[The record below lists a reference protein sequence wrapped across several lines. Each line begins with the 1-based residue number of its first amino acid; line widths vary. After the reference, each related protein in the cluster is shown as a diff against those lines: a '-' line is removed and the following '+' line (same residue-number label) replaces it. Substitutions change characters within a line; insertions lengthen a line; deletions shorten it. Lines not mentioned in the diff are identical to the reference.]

1 MRSENRC
8 GYVRIMAWIAVMML
22 AVALSPARHAT
33 AFGDIGK
40 SPHAET
46 ILRWKYEG
54 LANGFEDGTFRPDS
68 PISRAETVALIN
80 RAFQLEDGSSIGF
93 SDVSSSAWYRR
104 DVEIAVKIG
113 YIKGFTDNTFRPLAP
128 VTREQLAVI
137 IQRILNLPDSDA
149 YTRYAD
155 AGQMPKWSRGAIG
168 ALADKGIASDSSDK
182 FRPTD
187 IATRAEVVA
196 MLDQARA
203 LLPDSLAVRYT
214 RAGEYGPVRG
224 AHVIE
229 GDVEIRADGVV
240 LQNIEIRGNLTIDG
254 AVSMTEGTRLKN
266 VTVHGRLAVDVPSSL
281 ALNDSRANEL
291 VIDADAPAGGDA
303 YTHVNLFGDSAVNRV
318 SLHAGAWLSRMGDV
332 RDEQQAA
339 TSGTGFGQVVV
350 EADYPS
356 SHVSRLSGNVGTVE
370 VRASAGSL
378 ELEEGQAGEVR
389 IRDGSRFTVTVGSRA
404 AVNAVYS
411 NDPYYTLKGN
421 GMIRQVFMDGDPLDL
436 PGNPWEKAG
445 GILRLTG
452 GGASYDPETFINA
465 WAKRTGGPQMPIIPG
480 QSSGSQNVPTTGPDS
495 QPQGNP
501 VQPTQPSQQP
511 AQPTQLSQP
520 SQQPAQPTQ
529 PSQPSQQPTQPSQ
542 QPAQPTQP
550 SQPSQQEQ
558 PSQQPSQQPTQPAGG
573 SDALYHPDTLPDELT
588 EQERELANL
597 INAYRRSLNLPEFK
611 ISKSLTRVARYH
623 VYDSNA
629 NHPKNQVDARGIQGN
644 LHSWSDKGPWRPVVY
659 TSDHMYAELL
669 WSKPSEL
676 TAYTGSGYEIS
687 AWSSAGITPI
697 QALVLWQNSAGHNAI
712 LTGEGVWSD
721 LTVMGVG
728 IYGQYA
734 HVWFGEEPDPAGY
747 YE

>member
-1 MRSENRC
+1 M
-8 GYVRIMAWIAVMML
+8 I
-22 AVALSPARHAT
+22 
-33 AFGDIGK
+33 
-40 SPHAET
+40 
-46 ILRWKYEG
+46 
-54 LANGFEDGTFRPDS
+54 
-68 PISRAETVALIN
+68 PI
-80 RAFQLEDGSSIGF
+80 
-93 SDVSSSAWYRR
+93 
-104 DVEIAVKIG
+104 
-113 YIKGFTDNTFRPLAP
+113 
-128 VTREQLAVI
+128 
-137 IQRILNLPDSDA
+137 
-149 YTRYAD
+149 
-155 AGQMPKWSRGAIG
+155 
-168 ALADKGIASDSSDK
+168 
-182 FRPTD
+182 
-187 IATRAEVVA
+187 
-196 MLDQARA
+196 
-203 LLPDSLAVRYT
+203 
-214 RAGEYGPVRG
+214 
-224 AHVIE
+224 
-229 GDVEIRADGVV
+229 
-240 LQNIEIRGNLTIDG
+240 
-254 AVSMTEGTRLKN
+254 
-266 VTVHGRLAVDVPSSL
+266 
-281 ALNDSRANEL
+281 
-291 VIDADAPAGGDA
+291 
-303 YTHVNLFGDSAVNRV
+303 
-318 SLHAGAWLSRMGDV
+318 
-332 RDEQQAA
+332 
-339 TSGTGFGQVVV
+339 
-350 EADYPS
+350 
-356 SHVSRLSGNVGTVE
+356 
-370 VRASAGSL
+370 
-378 ELEEGQAGEVR
+378 
-389 IRDGSRFTVTVGSRA
+389 
-404 AVNAVYS
+404 
-411 NDPYYTLKGN
+411 YTLKGN

-445 GILRLTG
+445 GILLLTG

-511 AQPTQLSQP
+511 AQPTQ
-520 SQQPAQPTQ
+520 
-529 PSQPSQQPTQPSQ
+529 
-542 QPAQPTQP
+542 P

-558 PSQQPSQQPTQPAGG
+558 PSQQPSQPTQPSQQPTQPAGG

-687 AWSSAGITPI
+687 AWSNAGITPI
-697 QALVLWQNSAGHNAI
+697 RALVLWQNSAGHNAI